1 MKHLLTILMLFVS
14 ISAFTQSFGNHVV
27 GAKNKDTK
35 DSTKVV
41 KWYDDDYTST
51 ISTRNNTPGQCLI
64 AASNSQFAA
73 YTFYAI
79 SSAIVFASTNDDL
92 TVEQRK
98 NYTALALT
106 SGAVAI
112 IFQVRATV
120 MIGKAGRLLNEQQ
133 KSLTFKASPTGVG
146 LALNF

>member
-1 MKHLLTILMLFVS
+1 MLFVS

-64 AASNSQFAA
+64 AAANSQYVA

-79 SSAIVFASTNDDL
+79 GSGLFFATKGDKVTPEEL
-92 TVEQRK
+92 KTYK
-98 NYTALALT
+98 
-106 SGAVAI
+106 AVAI
-112 IFQVRATV
+112 TSAAIGFIFQVRATV